1 MASQIAQWHAE
12 HVHFSSLLD
21 LLDAQ
26 VATFHDGE
34 QPDYSVML
42 DIVAYLS
49 EYADHAHHPRED
61 VAFARLTERDPS
73 LRVPINRLL
82 QEHRVIKVAGEEL
95 VEHLEDVR
103 ADAMVQRSTVEA
115 AAAQYLA
122 YYRHHLATEEREILP
137 RAQRLL
143 TAQDWAQVAEAVRA
157 VPDPLFGD
165 HPSEDYRELRQLL
178 AERARVTAAGRKAD
192 DGA

>member
-1 MASQIAQWHAE
+1 MADQIAQWHAE
-12 HVHFSSLLD
+12 HVRFSRLLD

-26 VATFHDGE
+26 VAAFHDGE

-61 VAFARLTERDPS
+61 AAFARLTERDPS

-95 VEHLEDVR
+95 VEHLDDVR

-143 TAQDWAQVAEAVRA
+143 TAQDWAQVAEAVPA
-157 VPDPLFGD
+157 VADPLFGD
-165 HPSEDYRELRQLL
+165 APSEDYRELRQLL
-178 AERARVTAAGRKAD
+178 AERARVTGAARKAD